1 MKGYLIVFFICIGVG
16 DPVIDRDCVGIPLT
30 NLTLQ
35 YNCVCPMTESGY
47 SIDIFRDFVVIFVLS
62 DLR

>member
-1 MKGYLIVFFICIGVG
+1 
-16 DPVIDRDCVGIPLT
+16 
-30 NLTLQ
+30 
-35 YNCVCPMTESGY
+35 MTESGY